1 MISKGCKSIFPIQHQ
16 EIWERYKQHV
26 QSFWTPEEVSLQ
38 DDLRDLKTL
47 TEGEKHFIKQVL
59 AFFANSE
66 AMINENL
73 ASRFYNE
80 ILIPESRLF
89 ISMQMLNESIH
100 AEMYGLQ
107 IEAYV
112 EDPAE
117 KDKLF
122 SAIQSVPCINK
133 KAQWVSKWLNGN
145 QNLLTRLI
153 AFGLVEGLFFAGSF
167 CAIYYFRKRG
177 LLPGLALSNDWI
189 ARDEGMHFS
198 FSALMFKT
206 LSNKFNN
213 GTLTDGDIKSLDLI
227 PGLVSQSEF
236 EEIVREAVEFE
247 KEFVTDAL
255 PVDLIGM
262 NKEMMCMYIEA
273 VSDRIA
279 DLFGWTNNAMN
290 QAFQWVQAP
299 LEAALASLL
308 AFFLILSGIR
318 MLQGRRTI
326 WTMLFFITAVLVLF
340 ANAII
345 ISPFLPD
352 SISQLTLQFRDLI
365 QSLIVTAGI
374 RGILIGVALGII
386 TLTVRILIGV
396 ERPYNK

>member
-16 EIWERYKQHV
+16 EIWDRYKQHV
-26 QSFWTPEEVSLQ
+26 QAFWTPEEVSLQ

-47 TEGEKHFIKQVL
+47 NEGEKHFIKHVL

-89 ISMQMLNESIH
+89 ITMQMLNESIH

-122 SAIQSVPCINK
+122 SAIQNVPCINK
-133 KAQWVSKWLNGN
+133 KAQWVSKWLNGK

-206 LSNKFNN
+206 LSTKFNN
-213 GTLTDGDIKSLDLI
+213 GTLSDEDIKSMDLI

-279 DLFGWTNNAMN
+279 DLFGFEHVYGTENPFDFMRALDVQNVTNFFEKRVSEYQRPTDRALSFDE
-290 QAFQWVQAP
+290 AF
-299 LEAALASLL
+299 
-308 AFFLILSGIR
+308 
-318 MLQGRRTI
+318 
-326 WTMLFFITAVLVLF
+326 
-340 ANAII
+340 
-345 ISPFLPD
+345 
-352 SISQLTLQFRDLI
+352 
-365 QSLIVTAGI
+365 
-374 RGILIGVALGII
+374 
-386 TLTVRILIGV
+386 
-396 ERPYNK
+396 